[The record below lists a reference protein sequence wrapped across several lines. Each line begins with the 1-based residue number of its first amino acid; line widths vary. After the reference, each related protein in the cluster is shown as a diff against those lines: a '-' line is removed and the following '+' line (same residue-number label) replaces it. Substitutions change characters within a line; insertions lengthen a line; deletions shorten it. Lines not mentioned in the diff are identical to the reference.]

1 MHHGNRSPIMVIELS
16 GGKNFRDLGGIK
28 TADGRRVKEG
38 LFIRGG
44 HLSNL
49 TDFDIGVLEKY
60 CPKSVI
66 DMRSDVE
73 QLDLPDRLIP
83 GSEYLKVP
91 LFSAKTAGLTRERG
105 STLEEIAENCS
116 SNEEY
121 MRVIPDLAGIYKM
134 MGHSEEPVAG
144 LSTVMRTVIANAT
157 EGRATIYHC
166 SAGKDRTGI
175 VSLLILTELGV
186 KYERIMRDYLLT
198 NKFVMGE
205 AKKYYKM
212 LLRKTGSKQVAR
224 KLMDCFVARRRYMES
239 FIGGITEQYGS
250 IEGFVRDGLGIGD
263 GEIQKFR
270 EAALY

>member
-1 MHHGNRSPIMVIELS
+1 MVIELS

-175 VSLLILTELGV
+175 GAALILGALGADKETIIEDFAHSNDIYRPVVEKFIAEVEAAGGGEEEKEVIRAFMGVSV
-186 KYERIMRDYLLT
+186 KNFRHALDVLEANYGSIPGYLEET
-198 NKFVMGE
+198 MGIE
-205 AKKYYKM
+205 DDDLAV
-212 LLRKTGSKQVAR
+212 L
-224 KLMDCFVARRRYMES
+224 RRRYL
-239 FIGGITEQYGS
+239 Q
-250 IEGFVRDGLGIGD
+250 D
-263 GEIQKFR
+263 
-270 EAALY
+270 